1 MFSVMFVPFPLSQAG
16 KQNAK
21 GGTRIATLLCTVL
34 LTSMIGFPAQTVV
47 ASEPRDTSRHLYDRV
62 MVEFQHGDYEAA
74 LAGFKFFIELHRK
87 SALAANAQYWI
98 GECQYRLGRYTDALN
113 SFSNVGSYD
122 PMSQKLAASAFKIG
136 QTYSMLGDYYR
147 ARLTFDEVLDHYPG
161 GTEAALALKAI
172 QGISLKT
179 GSTPPLSV
187 KNVNN
192 ITR

>member
-1 MFSVMFVPFPLSQAG
+1 MCVPFLLSQVG
-16 KQNAK
+16 KRETAELI
-21 GGTRIATLLCTVL
+21 RAATLFYIILLNSTV
-34 LTSMIGFPAQTVV
+34 GFTAPTVA
-47 ASEPRDTSRHLYDRV
+47 ASDMQDTSRHLYDRV
-62 MVEFQHGDYEAA
+62 MEEFKHGDYEAA
-74 LAGFKFFIELHRK
+74 LAGFRFFIELHRK

-98 GECQYRLGRYTDALN
+98 GECQYRLGRYKDALN

-161 GTEAALALKAI
+161 GVEAALARKAI
-172 QGISLKT
+172 QAISLKT